1 MRFGISR
8 GYSIVDRNKP
18 VARLVPPS
26 IEEDVFAD
34 MRQFR
39 ESLSVKGESLSQT
52 VIRARQEE
60 RYNNALDR
68 DRYTNKTIRTRLIK
82 KTLHESSLQIL
93 ISYRF

>member
-1 MRFGISR
+1 MSKVSVEEAIRNLKALLEQVAAGEEVV
-8 GYSIVDRNKP
+8 IVDRDKP

-60 RYNNALDR
+60 RY
-68 DRYTNKTIRTRLIK
+68 
-82 KTLHESSLQIL
+82 
-93 ISYRF
+93 

>member
-1 MRFGISR
+1 MSKVSVEEAILNLKAFLEQVAAGEEIV
-8 GYSIVDRNKP
+8 IVDRDKP

-26 IEEDVFAD
+26 IEEDVFDD

-60 RYNNALDR
+60 RY
-68 DRYTNKTIRTRLIK
+68 
-82 KTLHESSLQIL
+82 
-93 ISYRF
+93 

>member
-1 MRFGISR
+1 MSKVSVEEAILNLKALLEQVAAGEEIV
-8 GYSIVDRNKP
+8 IVDRDKP

-26 IEEDVFAD
+26 IEEDVFDD

-60 RYNNALDR
+60 RY
-68 DRYTNKTIRTRLIK
+68 
-82 KTLHESSLQIL
+82 
-93 ISYRF
+93 